1 MVPVALAAA
10 ALMMFGCR
18 QTTPVDSAP
27 AFPDGVEVLDQTYV
41 AGTAIGEL
49 VLPEA
54 AGGDGALTHSLGPEI
69 PPGLAFD
76 AAARVLSGTPTTTGR
91 YQMVYTAVDED
102 DNTEDA
108 DAAALMFTITVYE
121 PYADIA
127 PRFGVT
133 VEPQVYALG
142 APITELVLPEATGGN
157 GALTYSLGPEVPP
170 GLMFDGETRV
180 LSGTPTTADRYE
192 MTYTVVDADDNTEP
206 SDAGVLTFRIDV
218 QEGISSVYRGSG
230 DQVFVLN
237 PDEEILDDTLY
248 ILQLGD
254 ASPEVYLIAT
264 NTTYDLTTPRIGLE
278 APARRVQAA
287 DAGQPSQARPAS
299 PPAPDRPWVTAF
311 NADPPLRLAGSV
323 ARRESLLQPR
333 HADGTV
339 KEGDTFTFLDIDFSG
354 DVVGIP
360 ATARAV
366 ATDGATAVAVWVAD
380 QDWGTCEECVS
391 QEMAEVVADRFLAPG
406 ASNDIYDWVTAI
418 FGDPWGPHGIPFLIP
433 AESAAEIHILVFDI
447 EGDGFPVYGGSR
459 LIGFF
464 FGKDLFLRDPVDEFT
479 STSNERLMF
488 YLDAP
493 YLSHRDGPTWEVTD
507 PAPSIITGTLAH
519 EFQHMI
525 HLYQKGVLRGTR
537 SETWLNEMASEV
549 AEDLISDQM
558 EANGPR
564 AVAYDDPTAGEPGI
578 LRGRLPRYNVYN
590 DMQVT
595 TWDGL
600 LANYSINYALGAYL
614 ARTYGGAELFSA
626 IVQSDQA
633 GVAAI
638 EAALSTLGHS
648 VSFGDVLADWAAAT
662 LLSDNT
668 EAPVP
673 LRYNPGTWSSSHTG
687 GVTFRLGSINLF
699 NYLRTAYSGRLRLEG
714 PYLHSI
720 AAFNEREQPPHSNMY
735 TTLGRASGAIRM
747 RVSADMGNRITV
759 VVKE

>member
-1 MVPVALAAA
+1 M
-10 ALMMFGCR
+10 
-18 QTTPVDSAP
+18 
-27 AFPDGVEVLDQTYV
+27 
-41 AGTAIGEL
+41 I
-49 VLPEA
+49 
-54 AGGDGALTHSLGPEI
+54 
-69 PPGLAFD
+69 
-76 AAARVLSGTPTTTGR
+76 
-91 YQMVYTAVDED
+91 
-102 DNTEDA
+102 
-108 DAAALMFTITVYE
+108 
-121 PYADIA
+121 
-127 PRFGVT
+127 
-133 VEPQVYALG
+133 
-142 APITELVLPEATGGN
+142 
-157 GALTYSLGPEVPP
+157 
-170 GLMFDGETRV
+170 
-180 LSGTPTTADRYE
+180 
-192 MTYTVVDADDNTEP
+192 YTVVDADDNTEP
-206 SDAGVLTFRIDV
+206 GDTDMLTFGIEV

-237 PDEEILDDTLY
+237 PDEETLDDTLHV
-248 ILQLGD
+248 LQLGD

-264 NTTYDLTTPRIGLE
+264 NTTRDRTSPRIRLQ
-278 APARRVQAA
+278 APARSLQGA
-287 DAGQPSQARPAS
+287 DAGLLSQARPAS
-299 PPAPDRPWVTAF
+299 PAAPDRPWITEF
-311 NADPPLRLAGSV
+311 NADPPLKHAV
-323 ARRESLLQPR
+323 PVERRQSLLDQR
-333 HADGTV
+333 QADGTV
-339 KEGDTFTFLDIDFSG
+339 AEGDTFTFLDNDFSG
-354 DVVGIP
+354 DIVEIP

-366 ATDGATAVAVWVAD
+366 VTDGTTTAAVWVAD
-380 QDWGTCEECVS
+380 RDWGTCEECVS

-418 FGDPWGPHGIPFLIP
+418 FGDPWGPHGIPSLIP

-447 EGDGFPVYGGSR
+447 EDDGYPQAEESR
-459 LIGFF
+459 IVGFF
-464 FGKDLFLRDPVDEFT
+464 FGKDLYLRDPFDEFP
-479 STSNERLMF
+479 SASNERLMF

-507 PAPSIITGTLAH
+507 PAPSIIIGILAH

-525 HLYQKGVLRGTR
+525 HFYQKPVLRDVWA
-537 SETWLNEMASEV
+537 ETWLNEMASEV
-549 AEDLISDQM
+549 AEDLVADKM

-564 AVAYDDPTAGEPGI
+564 AVAYGDPTAGEPGI

-600 LANYSINYALGAYL
+600 RANYSINYALGAYL

-626 IVQSDQA
+626 IVQSEQA

-638 EAALSTLGHS
+638 EAALSTLGHT

-673 LRYNPGTWSSSHTG
+673 LRYNPGTWSSSHAG

-699 NYLRTAYSGRLRLEG
+699 NYLLTAYSGRLRIEG

-720 AAFNEREQPPHSNMY
+720 EAFNEREQPPHSNMY
-735 TTLGRASGAIRM
+735 TTLGRTSGAIRM